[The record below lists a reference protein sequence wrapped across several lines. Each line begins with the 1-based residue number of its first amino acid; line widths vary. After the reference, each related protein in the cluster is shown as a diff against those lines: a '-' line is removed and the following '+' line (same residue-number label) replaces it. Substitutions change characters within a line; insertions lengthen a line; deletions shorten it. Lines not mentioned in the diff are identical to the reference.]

1 MSHSM
6 TYLAELKIKFSR
18 SFYYSYGYLDYTYSV
33 MSSSDSINMPRYAI
47 LEVVLEEYIN
57 FVQREKMIESI
68 IKPSKDLAIDMQKYL
83 ETFDEI
89 S

>member
-18 SFYYSYGYLDYTYSV
+18 IFYYSYGYLDYTYSV
-33 MSSSDSINMPRYAI
+33 MSSSDSIKMPRYAI

-57 FVQREKMIESI
+57 FVQKEKMIESI
-68 IKPSKDLAIDMQKYL
+68 IKPSKDLAMDMQKYL